1 MKMRCCVF
9 LYLLLQVLGGLGLPL
24 FELSSKADDA
34 LQMALDQINARYARN
49 HLYRVSKA
57 SLKRILPL
65 GMDTYDLHL
74 RFGIRE
80 TECQKTSGANPQGC
94 MYRKGFFVSEAG
106 CYIRARVTQELTRI
120 ISLRCTKADSSSSES
135 SEEGRLGLYYDINLF
150 GTRGKKLCNLSH
162 FYKYCDH
169 NVNNALDIFLDRT
182 HSTSSPSINVAPPI
196 HAGHHN
202 NREINDVR
210 GDHFNNHLP
219 YH

>member
-24 FELSSKADDA
+24 FELSAKADDA

-57 SLKRILPL
+57 SVKRILPL

-80 TECQKTSGANPQGC
+80 TECQKASGADPQGC

-135 SEEGRLGLYYDINLF
+135 SEEGSLGLYYDLNHF
-150 GTRGKKLCNLSH
+150 GTR
-162 FYKYCDH
+162 
-169 NVNNALDIFLDRT
+169 DRT

-202 NREINDVR
+202 NRENNDIR
-210 GDHFNNHLP
+210 GDHFGNHLP
-219 YH
+219 YQ